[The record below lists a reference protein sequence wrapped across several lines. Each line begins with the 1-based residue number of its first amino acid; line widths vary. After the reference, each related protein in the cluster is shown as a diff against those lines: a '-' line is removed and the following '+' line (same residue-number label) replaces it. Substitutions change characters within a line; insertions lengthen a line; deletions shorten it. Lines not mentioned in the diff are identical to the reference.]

1 MTALATDLAQ
11 ENRTPEISRS
21 LIDELINSVTGG
33 NAQHRLRVLQRI
45 TDLFVAGS
53 RRYSSQQ
60 IALFDD
66 VLQQLSAEIEVK
78 ARAMLAHRL
87 ASLDNA
93 PPKLIRALAFDNAIV
108 VAAPVLVNSPQ
119 LSDADLVENA
129 TTKSQ
134 KHLQAIAQR
143 LKLSESVTDVLV
155 ERGNRRVVR
164 TVAGNPG
171 ARFSLAGYG
180 KLTARARYDRKL
192 TLTIGQRSDIPR
204 QYFLKLLENA
214 SASVRAKLEAAN
226 PQAATAIRDAVVGV
240 ASAMQHEVRAA
251 SHEYAVAA
259 RDAKRRFAAHQI
271 TEGNVHAPAQ
281 AQEFDKT
288 VVALAK
294 LGRFPVDLVE
304 RALLDEGEEMVLLL
318 ARAAGCS
325 WITTKQLLLMYSA
338 NRALSPDDLSL
349 AFERFDR
356 LSPETAMLVVRFHER
371 QLQERAEFK
380 AQEMTA
386 GHQSAMLVVR
396 FHERR
401 LQERTEIKAQEMTA
415 GDRSAMA
422 SALSSSAKTAPATT
436 ETAQAALQV
445 TV

>member
-1 MTALATDLAQ
+1 MTALATDPTQ
-11 ENRTPEISRS
+11 ENCTPDVSHS

-53 RRYSSQQ
+53 RRYSSEQ

-78 ARAMLAHRL
+78 ARAKL
-87 ASLDNA
+87 ASRMASMDNA
-93 PPKLIRALAFDNAIV
+93 PPKLIRALAFDNAIE
-108 VAAPVLVNSPQ
+108 VAAPVLVNSLQ

-143 LKLSESVTDVLV
+143 LKLGESVTDVLV
-155 ERGNRRVVR
+155 ERGNRHVVR
-164 TVAGNPG
+164 TVAGNHG

-192 TLTIGQRSDIPR
+192 TLTIGQRNDIPR

-226 PQAATAIRDAVVGV
+226 PQAAAAIRDAVGEV
-240 ASAMQHEVRAA
+240 AGTMQHETRAA
-251 SHEYAVAA
+251 SHEYAIAA

-325 WITTKQLLLMYSA
+325 WITTKQLLLMYA
-338 NRALSPDDLSL
+338 AKRTLSPDDLSL
-349 AFERFDR
+349 LFEKFNR
-356 LSPETAMLVVRFHER
+356 LSPETAKR
-371 QLQERAEFK
+371 
-380 AQEMTA
+380 
-386 GHQSAMLVVR
+386 VVR

-401 LQERTEIKAQEMTA
+401 MTRSAEIKAQETTA
-415 GDRSAMA
+415 GNPSATA
-422 SALSSSAKTAPATT
+422 NAHATSAKTAPATA
-436 ETAQAALQV
+436 EAAQAPLQV

>member
-1 MTALATDLAQ
+1 MTAPATAIDRD
-11 ENRTPEISRS
+11 NPTPEVNRS
-21 LIDELINSVTGG
+21 LIDELINSVTNG
-33 NAQHRLRVLQRI
+33 NAKHRLRVLQRI

-53 RRYSSQQ
+53 RRYSSEQ

-78 ARAMLAHRL
+78 ARAALAHRL
-87 ASLDNA
+87 ASMNDA
-93 PPKLIRALAFDNAIV
+93 PPKLIRVLAFDNAIE
-108 VAAPVLVNSPQ
+108 VAGPVLVHSPQ
-119 LSDADLVENA
+119 LSDADLIENA

-134 KHLQAIAQR
+134 KHLMAIAQR

-155 ERGNRRVVR
+155 ERGNRHVVR
-164 TVAGNPG
+164 TVAGNHG

-226 PQAATAIRDAVVGV
+226 PQLAAAIRDAVDGV
-240 ASAMQHEVRAA
+240 ASTMQHEVRAA
-251 SHEYAVAA
+251 SHEYNVAA
-259 RDAKRRFAAHQI
+259 RDAKRRFSAHPI

-281 AQEFDKT
+281 AQEFEKT

-304 RALLDEGEEMVLLL
+304 RALLDEGEDMVLLL

-325 WITTKQLLLMYSA
+325 WITAKQLLLM
-338 NRALSPDDLSL
+338 
-349 AFERFDR
+349 
-356 LSPETAMLVVRFHER
+356 
-371 QLQERAEFK
+371 
-380 AQEMTA
+380 
-386 GHQSAMLVVR
+386 
-396 FHERR
+396 
-401 LQERTEIKAQEMTA
+401 
-415 GDRSAMA
+415 
-422 SALSSSAKTAPATT
+422 
-436 ETAQAALQV
+436 
-445 TV
+445 

>member
-1 MTALATDLAQ
+1 MTAPATTRAP
-11 ENRTPEISRS
+11 ENIVPEVSHS
-21 LIDELINSVTGG
+21 LIDELINSVTSG
-33 NAQHRLRVLQRI
+33 NAQHRLRVLQRV
-45 TDLFVAGS
+45 TDLFIAGS
-53 RRYSSQQ
+53 HGYSSQQ

-78 ARAMLAHRL
+78 ARAKL
-87 ASLDNA
+87 ASRMASMDNA
-93 PPKLIRALAFDNAIV
+93 PPNLIRALAFDNAIE
-108 VAAPVLVNSPQ
+108 VAAPVLINSLQ
-119 LSDADLVENA
+119 LSDAELVENA

-155 ERGNRRVVR
+155 ERGNKRVVR
-164 TVAGNPG
+164 TVAGNKG

-226 PQAATAIRDAVVGV
+226 PQAAAAVRDAVDGI
-240 ASAMQHEVRAA
+240 ASTMQHEARAV
-251 SHEYAVAA
+251 SQEYAVAA
-259 RDAKRRFAAHQI
+259 RDAKRRFSAHTI

-304 RALLDEGEEMVLLL
+304 RALLDEGDEMVLLL

-325 WITTKQLLLMYSA
+325 WITTKQLLLMFAA
-338 NRALSPDDLSL
+338 NRTLSPDDLSL

-371 QLQERAEFK
+371 RLQQRAEIK
-380 AQEMTA
+380 APDMTA
-386 GHQSAMLVVR
+386 GNQSA
-396 FHERR
+396 
-401 LQERTEIKAQEMTA
+401 TA
-415 GDRSAMA
+415 NARPT
-422 SALSSSAKTAPATT
+422 SAKTAPATT
-436 ETAQAALQV
+436 EAAQAELQV
-445 TV
+445 SV